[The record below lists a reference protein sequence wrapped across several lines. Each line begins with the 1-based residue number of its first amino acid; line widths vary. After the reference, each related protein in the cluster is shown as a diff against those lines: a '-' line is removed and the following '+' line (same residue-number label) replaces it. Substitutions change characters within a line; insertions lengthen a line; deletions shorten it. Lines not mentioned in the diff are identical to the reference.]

1 MKQLYFLFFEY
12 DQDEGKFPEQLE
24 DLVQK
29 GYLKQETLAMLN
41 SCHADG
47 EDRPL
52 VYIPGF
58 SMSDHSATII
68 MHTPVPIDGKR
79 TYLRIDG
86 EVKTIKE
93 ASFQQLMKAQDARE

>member
-1 MKQLYFLFFEY
+1 MKKMYYLFIDY
-12 DQDEGKFPEQLE
+12 DIDEGKFPEQLE
-24 DLVQK
+24 DLVKK
-29 GYLKQETLAMLN
+29 GYLKQDTLTMLN

-58 SMSDHSATII
+58 RTSDHSATII
-68 MHTPVPIDGKR
+68 MHTPAPIDGKR

-86 EVKTIKE
+86 EVKTMKE
-93 ASFQQLMKAQDARE
+93 ASFQQLIKVQGARE